1 MNSNIFSRFSIQEK
15 IIFAKRLSILIK
27 AGIPILDSLKM
38 LKRQATSP
46 VAVRILGSVVTDVEN
61 GQLLSAS
68 LGKFRNLF
76 GDFALN
82 IIHVGE
88 MTGTLQ
94 ENLNYLTEELGK
106 KQELRRK
113 VIGALVYPAFILTAT
128 IAMGALLTIFIF
140 PKILP
145 VFASFDFKLP
155 LTTRMLI
162 FISNTMIHYGF
173 FMAIGLAGLG
183 VLFWLSLKNQR
194 ARFII
199 DHSILRIPIF
209 GKLSQSYHLANFCR
223 TLGLLLK
230 SQVRIVQAVE
240 IAGNTVQNLAYQREL
255 KIIAENLT
263 KGGKMSTHLEL
274 HTRLFPPIVPQMI
287 TVGEMTGN
295 LSETLLYVAE
305 LYENEIDTLTKNL
318 STTLEPVLMIFMGL
332 IVGFIAI
339 SIITPIY
346 EITQYLHP

>member
-1 MNSNIFSRFSIQEK
+1 MNSNIFSRFSILEK

-173 FMAIGLAGLG
+173 FMAIGL
-183 VLFWLSLKNQR
+183 
-194 ARFII
+194 
-199 DHSILRIPIF
+199 
-209 GKLSQSYHLANFCR
+209 
-223 TLGLLLK
+223 
-230 SQVRIVQAVE
+230 
-240 IAGNTVQNLAYQREL
+240 
-255 KIIAENLT
+255 
-263 KGGKMSTHLEL
+263 
-274 HTRLFPPIVPQMI
+274 
-287 TVGEMTGN
+287 
-295 LSETLLYVAE
+295 
-305 LYENEIDTLTKNL
+305 
-318 STTLEPVLMIFMGL
+318 
-332 IVGFIAI
+332 
-339 SIITPIY
+339 
-346 EITQYLHP
+346 